1 MPYVILIYFKTL
13 NEILKNVDKENNEGA
28 VLLNY
33 WFYIGPVICLRAVV
47 LDPGPKAEDQYDC
60 PQDISQDISNQLLN
74 ENFIW

>member
-47 LDPGPKAEDQYDC
+47 LDPGPKAEDQ
-60 PQDISQDISNQLLN
+60 
-74 ENFIW
+74 

>member
-33 WFYIGPVICLRAVV
+33 
-47 LDPGPKAEDQYDC
+47 
-60 PQDISQDISNQLLN
+60 
-74 ENFIW
+74 